1 MADDQNNIRT
11 GELENE
17 SETPHFDALFAQYST
32 SDGTFGTEHLGSLL
46 VDMGFN
52 ASPKVIDRALDD
64 MDPNATGEIA
74 KLTFLEWFEEN
85 ADDID
90 DAPAAPTQSSLLASR
105 THQQEEAYSEL
116 QSAMLDAKKQRQ
128 QAENDAQLLANRLT
142 HLRAEDARAQKRI
155 EEAKRRAREIEAIK
169 KRNEDKQR
177 VKQEALEQMQRD
189 IKAQREYNNA
199 VQSLSRE
206 RRNQVIAEYTSHR
219 AQIVQDARAE
229 RKTNLNQIKQQRE
242 RDRSW
247 LAERSQEI
255 RDKERRAIRQRQAA
269 QKSYEKE
276 LLKKARDKLAQEH
289 EKRLLSEKKIYSME
303 AEEAELIAK
312 LRVTQE
318 LQRAAYEE
326 LEFVMQ
332 DDGRSL

>member
-1 MADDQNNIRT
+1 MADDQNNIRNA
-11 GELENE
+11 ELANE
-17 SETPHFDALFAQYST
+17 SDTPHFDALFAQYAT
-32 SDGTFGTEHLGSLL
+32 DNGTFGTEHLGNLL
-46 VDMGFN
+46 LDMGFS
-52 ASPKVIDRALDD
+52 ASPKILDRALDD

-85 ADDID
+85 ADNID
-90 DAPAAPTQSSLLASR
+90 DAPATPAQSSLHR
-105 THQQEEAYSEL
+105 TQQEDAYSEL
-116 QSAMLDAKKQRQ
+116 QSAMLDAKKQRK
-128 QAENDAQLLANRLT
+128 QADNDAQLLANHLA

-177 VKQEALEQMQRD
+177 VKQEALEQMQRN

-206 RRNQVIAEYTSHR
+206 RRNQVMAEYNSQR
-219 AQIVQDARAE
+219 VQIVQDARAE
-229 RKTNLNQIKQQRE
+229 RKTNLHQIKQQRE
-242 RDRSW
+242 MDRSW

-255 RDKERRAIRQRQAA
+255 RDKEKRVIRQRQAV

-276 LLKKARDKLAQEH
+276 LLKKARDNLAQEH

-303 AEEAELIAK
+303 AEEAELIEK

-332 DDGRSL
+332 DDGRSS